1 MNTTTSLTTENCGS
15 ILSLSNDYSSIDV
28 SATTTIIGSSNELID
43 LIEDSKFTVRNDVNL
58 IITNPISDD
67 TLSYFHSKTIGRV
80 NHQDLSY

>member
-1 MNTTTSLTTENCGS
+1 MNTATTLTTENCAL

-43 LIEDSKFTVRNDVNL
+43 LIEGGKFAVRNDVNL

-67 TLSYFHSKTIGRV
+67 TLSYFHSKTVGRV

>member
-28 SATTTIIGSSNELID
+28 STTTTLIGTSNELID
-43 LIEDSKFTVRNDVNL
+43 LLEDNKFTVRSDVDL

-67 TLSYFHSKTIGRV
+67 ILSYFQSKTTGRV
-80 NHQDLSY
+80 ESES

>member
-1 MNTTTSLTTENCGS
+1 MNTATTLTTENCAL

>member
-1 MNTTTSLTTENCGS
+1 MNTATTLTTENCAL

-43 LIEDSKFTVRNDVNL
+43 LIEDSKFVVRNDVNL
-58 IITNPISDD
+58 IITNPIGDD